1 MTILQ
6 SIILGIIEGITEFLP
21 ISSTGHLIIVADFLN
36 LENSDFFKT
45 YAISIQLGAILSVA
59 VLYLKTIIK
68 YYQIIFKVT
77 VSFLPTAL
85 IAILLYKVIR
95 GLFMENLII
104 IATALI
110 LGGIALILL
119 ENNFK
124 KRPAINEQS
133 NLKNIN
139 YRQAFLI
146 GLFQA
151 LAIIPGVSRSAATIM
166 GGLSLRLNRKTIV
179 EYSFI
184 LAMPVMLAATVFDLY
199 KNPINLSNQQWLVWS
214 IGFFISFITAI
225 LSIKFLIRY
234 IKNHDFK
241 IFAWYRIAFGLFVL
255 LWQFF

>member
-1 MTILQ
+1 MTIIQ
-6 SIILGIIEGITEFLP
+6 SIILGVIEGITEFLP
-21 ISSTGHLIIVADFLN
+21 ISSTAHLIIAADFLN
-36 LENSDFFKT
+36 LENSKFFKT

-68 YYQIIFKVT
+68 HYQIIFKVA

-85 IAILLYKVIR
+85 IALLLYKIIR

-104 IATALI
+104 IASALI
-110 LGGIALILL
+110 IGGIALILL
-119 ENNFK
+119 ENHFK
-124 KRPAINEQS
+124 KRKTINERS
-133 NLKNIN
+133 DLSEIS

-166 GGLSLRLNRKTIV
+166 GGLSLKLNRKTIV

-199 KNPINLSNQQWLVWS
+199 KNPISLTSHQWLIWA
-214 IGFFISFITAI
+214 IGFFVSFIIAI
-225 LSIKFLIRY
+225 LSIKFLIKY
-234 IKNHDFK
+234 IKSHDFK
-241 IFAWYRIAFGLFVL
+241 IFAWYRIALGLIVL
-255 LWQFF
+255 LWQLF

>member
-1 MTILQ
+1 MTIIQ

-21 ISSTGHLIIVADFLN
+21 ISSTGHLIIAADFLG
-36 LENSDFFKT
+36 LENSEFFKT

-68 YYQIIFKVT
+68 HYQVIFKVA
-77 VSFLPTAL
+77 VSFVPTAL
-85 IAILLYKVIR
+85 IAFFLYKLIR

-104 IATALI
+104 IASALI

-124 KRPAINEQS
+124 IRAEVNEES
-133 NLKNIN
+133 NLNNVN
-139 YRQAFLI
+139 YKQAFCI

-166 GGLSLRLNRKTIV
+166 GGLSLKLNRKTIV

-199 KNPINLSNQQWLVWS
+199 KNPITLTNHQWLIWA
-214 IGFFISFITAI
+214 IGFFVSFITAI

-241 IFAWYRIAFGLFVL
+241 IFAYYRIIIGLIVL
-255 LWQFF
+255 FWQLF